1 MMERYCLNEDR
12 LLPKL
17 FVGFSSK
24 ITKEI
29 DIIDAYNQN
38 NTEGLSLWHDYIDGI
53 RSYLSNPVIAFD
65 YTNRYSKFPNGAIY
79 NRDFDYNVGYV
90 VKINNST
97 NQSFVYVFMVNLKP
111 DEFGLKVP
119 SNIKENKQYNAYRMK
134 RTICLTESELE
145 RIIDKSVRRI
155 IKEKRNRILDNAI
168 RRSLHR
174 LLREHKSKPVGD
186 DSLRQ

>member
-1 MMERYCLNEDR
+1 MTKHYKLNEDR
-12 LLPKL
+12 LPSKL
-17 FVGFSSK
+17 TVLFSKK
-24 ITKEI
+24 IRMEI
-29 DIIDAYNQN
+29 EAIEIHNQRN
-38 NTEGLSLWHDYIDGI
+38 SEGLYKWRDYLNGI
-53 RSYLSNPVIAFD
+53 TNYISNPVIAFD

-90 VKINNST
+90 VKTNNST

-168 RRSLHR
+168 ERSLHR
-174 LLREHKSKPVGD
+174 LLREHKSKPVGN